1 MGEYVEKDSLV
12 ILDDDSGLADRS
24 KSFVTFMTTC
34 RKFGYSLI
42 MFFTKQRSVARD

>member
-12 ILDDDSGLADRS
+12 ILDDVSGLADRS